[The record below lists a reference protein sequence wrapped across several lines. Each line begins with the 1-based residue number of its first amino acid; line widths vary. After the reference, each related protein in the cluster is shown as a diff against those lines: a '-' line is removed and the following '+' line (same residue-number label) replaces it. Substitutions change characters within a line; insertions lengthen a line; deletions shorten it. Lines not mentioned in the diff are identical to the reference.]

1 MRTWA
6 SGMAALI
13 MPSISA
19 GFIGMLLSLSLKSS
33 RQSCRVQILPGP
45 LVAAL
50 VVACSAAHV
59 ARQPA
64 LVAGP
69 EVCQGYGLSRRQD
82 QAGVCALGACPP
94 DRPGRHAGPF
104 RRGQQAARV
113 ARRDKIER
121 LVSTAKPLPTRGV
134 PRPTRTRR
142 ETDKE

>member
-1 MRTWA
+1 
-6 SGMAALI
+6 MAALI

-19 GFIGMLLSLSLKSS
+19 GFIGMLLSLSLKSC
-33 RQSCRVQILPGP
+33 RQSCR
-45 LVAAL
+45 AAL

-94 DRPGRHAGPF
+94 DRPGRPAGPF
-104 RRGQQAARV
+104 PRGPQAPRLPRRHREGGVEGKRWSGRV
-113 ARRDKIER
+113 SLGGCRFLK
-121 LVSTAKPLPTRGV
+121 K
-134 PRPTRTRR
+134 
-142 ETDKE
+142 KKKKYN

>member
-19 GFIGMLLSLSLKSS
+19 GFIGMLLSLSLKSC
-33 RQSCRVQILPGP
+33 RQSCR
-45 LVAAL
+45 AAL

-69 EVCQGYGLSRRQD
+69 EVCQGYGLSRRQE
-82 QAGVCALGACPP
+82 QAGVCALGARPP
-94 DRPGRHAGPF
+94 AGPAIGSASG
-104 RRGQQAARV
+104 RERV
-113 ARRDKIER
+113 CQY
-121 LVSTAKPLPTRGV
+121 G
-134 PRPTRTRR
+134 
-142 ETDKE
+142 